1 MAHPSTLFHLVPV
14 NKVAR
19 DALLHPDNRRFISS
33 SSKGHLGLEVGF
45 HVSSM
50 RYGHVITRLGRD
62 ADLIL
67 RESSPGMPMSAV
79 HVAFEINPATNLV
92 VLSVRSKRISSVK
105 FAVLEHEDDEKTSED
120 NTGEQGL
127 VQKENTEDAA
137 AAGLSIIGDGVILY
151 TQDYTL
157 SIASYEFQLL
167 WLKRSKESF
176 KALVLRDYQT
186 SLQLQQNV
194 RSRDRPTEGDHS
206 EALSWH
212 ITRLDTAKGSL
223 FKDIPQLREKIGSG
237 AFGKVFRAVDEMS
250 GNYFAIKVVKLEKY
264 GDIDVARAML
274 HREIKVME
282 RLRHDHIIEY
292 LGHQHFQTLYP
303 EIFMPF
309 REGSITRLIKE
320 EPISDY
326 RQFCSDLLQQS
337 LSGLDYLA
345 SLNVCHRDVKPDNIL
360 YYRLPDKNSYHFQ
373 IADFGLAH
381 HQSLAKTVCGTGYY
395 QAPELWPHVSH
406 VYAAQSPKMDVFSL
420 CATMA
425 AVDCRFGGFPP
436 HTSDYS
442 VVLNTIRSMSL
453 RSFLEPMARL
463 HPEDR
468 ASAAQMLASHFNGR
482 GLTTPMWKIPP
493 IKPIAESSSQ
503 TTKSPSAELET
514 PPQKKLQIQ
523 GGKARL
529 RQEKARLPLIV
540 YQARNPQHVP
550 GRSIQPIRTH
560 RDGIAK
566 RHAGSRARPPLE
578 KARDSPQQLSRKA
591 YQIPGAFDSPPH
603 G

>member
-14 NKVAR
+14 NEVAR
-19 DALLHPDNRRFISS
+19 DALLHPDNRRFVSS
-33 SSKGHLGLEVGF
+33 SSKGPLGLEVGF

-50 RYGHVITRLGRD
+50 RRGHVITRLGRD

-105 FAVLEHEDDEKTSED
+105 FAVLKHEDDKKTSED
-120 NTGEQGL
+120 DTGEQGL

-157 SIASYEFQLL
+157 SIASYEFQLF
-167 WLKRSKESF
+167 WLKRSEESF

-223 FKDIPQLREKIGSG
+223 FKDIPRLRKKIGSG
-237 AFGKVFRAVDEMS
+237 TFGNVFRAVDEMS

-292 LGHQHFQTLYP
+292 LGHQHFQTLCP

-309 REGSITRLIKE
+309 REGSITRLIKKGS
-320 EPISDY
+320 ISDY
-326 RQFCSDLLQQS
+326 RQFCYDLLQQS

-345 SLNVCHRDVKPDNIL
+345 SSNVCHRDVKPDNIL
-360 YYRLPDKNSYHFQ
+360 YYTLPDKNSYHFQ

-381 HQSLAKTVCGTGYY
+381 HQSLAKTVCGT
-395 QAPELWPHVSH
+395 
-406 VYAAQSPKMDVFSL
+406 
-420 CATMA
+420 
-425 AVDCRFGGFPP
+425 
-436 HTSDYS
+436 
-442 VVLNTIRSMSL
+442 VVLNAVRSKAS

-493 IKPIAESSSQ
+493 IKPMAESSSQ

-529 RQEKARLPLIV
+529 RQEKARRPLIV

-591 YQIPGAFDSPPH
+591 CQIPGAFDSPPH
-603 G
+603 D